1 VFILLTH
8 RFSITGI
15 FDVLGQENWR
25 HILGPYGSNCF
36 RIRINFGVIAK
47 SISASTAI
55 SGVNIS
61 DEWFFL
67 LLFKSILEDLI
78 VFFLQRHSAAYM

>member
-1 VFILLTH
+1 
-8 RFSITGI
+8 
-15 FDVLGQENWR
+15 
-25 HILGPYGSNCF
+25 
-36 RIRINFGVIAK
+36 VISAK

-67 LLFKSILEDLI
+67 LLFESIFEDLI